1 MEATLF
7 EHIKEQLVRPVGL
20 RLKSYRSTAGKLT
33 IGIGFNLDVCI
44 ISRKEAYTMLERDI
58 LFNTDIQKIL
68 HWFYTEGKGRD
79 PILHFYETFLSEY
92 DPKLREKRG
101 VYYTSEPV
109 VLYILLSIHS
119 LLKSHFGKADG
130 LASEDVTILD
140 PAAGTLLQQALESLV
155 VEVRTNRSL
164 EQLPQNCD

>member
-20 RLKSYRSTAGKLT
+20 RLKPYRSTASKLT
-33 IGIGFNLDVCI
+33 IGICLNLDVCI
-44 ISRKEAYTMLERDI
+44 ISRKKAYTMLERDI

-109 VLYILLSIHS
+109 VRYILLSIHS
-119 LLKSHFGKADG
+119 LLKSHFGKVDG
-130 LASEDVTILD
+130 IDAEDVTILD
-140 PAAGTLLQQALESLV
+140 SAARTLLRQALESLA
-155 VEVRTNRSL
+155 VELRTNRSL

>member
-1 MEATLF
+1 M
-7 EHIKEQLVRPVGL
+7 
-20 RLKSYRSTAGKLT
+20 
-33 IGIGFNLDVCI
+33 LD
-44 ISRKEAYTMLERDI
+44 RDI

-68 HWFYTEGKGRD
+68 HRFYTECKGRD
-79 PILHFYETFLSEY
+79 PIVHFYETYLSEY

-101 VYYTSEPV
+101 VYYTSEPEV
-109 VLYILLSIHS
+109 RYLLLSIHS

-140 PAAGTLLQQALESLV
+140 PAAGTLLQQALESLA

-164 EQLPQNCD
+164 EPLPQNCD

>member
-1 MEATLF
+1 MEATLLVRF
-7 EHIKEQLVRPVGL
+7 KAQLVRPEGL

-109 VLYILLSIHS
+109 VRYILLSIHS
-119 LLKSHFGKADG
+119 LLKSHFGKVDG
-130 LASEDVTILD
+130 IDAEDVTILD
-140 PAAGTLLQQALESLV
+140 SAARTLLRQALESLA

>member
-1 MEATLF
+1 M
-7 EHIKEQLVRPVGL
+7 
-20 RLKSYRSTAGKLT
+20 
-33 IGIGFNLDVCI
+33 LD
-44 ISRKEAYTMLERDI
+44 RDI

-79 PILHFYETFLSEY
+79 PILHFYETFLCEY
-92 DPKLREKRG
+92 NPKLREKRG

-109 VLYILLSIHS
+109 VRYIGRSIHS
-119 LLKSHFGKADG
+119 LLKSHFAKTDG

-140 PAAGTLLQQALESLV
+140 PAAGTLLQQALESLA

>member
-1 MEATLF
+1 
-7 EHIKEQLVRPVGL
+7 
-20 RLKSYRSTAGKLT
+20 
-33 IGIGFNLDVCI
+33 
-44 ISRKEAYTMLERDI
+44 MLERDI

-109 VLYILLSIHS
+109 VRYILLSIHS
-119 LLKSHFGKADG
+119 LLKSHFGKVDG
-130 LASEDVTILD
+130 IDAEDVTILD
-140 PAAGTLLQQALESLV
+140 SAARTLLRQALESLA

>member
-7 EHIKEQLVRPVGL
+7 EHIKEQLVRPEGL
-20 RLKSYRSTAGKLT
+20 RMISYRFTASKLT
-33 IGIGFNLDVCI
+33 IGIGSNLDICI
-44 ISRKEAYTMLERDI
+44 ISRKKAYTMLDRDI

-68 HWFYTEGKGRD
+68 HRFYTESKGRNS
-79 PILHFYETFLSEY
+79 ILHFYETFLSEY
-92 DPKLREKRG
+92 DPKLREKRR
-101 VYYTSEPV
+101 VYYTPEPV
-109 VLYILLSIHS
+109 VRYIVRSIHS

>member
-20 RLKSYRSTAGKLT
+20 RLKPYRSTASKLT
-33 IGIGFNLDVCI
+33 IGICLNLDVCI
-44 ISRKEAYTMLERDI
+44 ISRKKAYTMLERDI

-109 VLYILLSIHS
+109 VRYILLSIHS
-119 LLKSHFGKADG
+119 LLKSHFGKVDG
-130 LASEDVTILD
+130 IDAEDVTILD
-140 PAAGTLLQQALESLV
+140 SAARTLLRQALESLA

>member
-20 RLKSYRSTAGKLT
+20 RLKPYRSTASKLT
-33 IGIGFNLDVCI
+33 IGICLNLDVCI
-44 ISRKEAYTMLERDI
+44 ISRKKAYTMPERDI

-109 VLYILLSIHS
+109 VRYILLSIHS
-119 LLKSHFGKADG
+119 LLKSHFGKVDG
-130 LASEDVTILD
+130 IDAEDVTILD
-140 PAAGTLLQQALESLV
+140 SAARTLLRQALESLA

>member
-20 RLKSYRSTAGKLT
+20 RLKPYRSTASKLT
-33 IGIGFNLDVCI
+33 IGICLNLDVCI
-44 ISRKEAYTMLERDI
+44 ISRKKAYTMPERDI

-79 PILHFYETFLSEY
+79 PILHFYETSLSEY

-109 VLYILLSIHS
+109 VRYILLSIHS
-119 LLKSHFGKADG
+119 LLKSH
-130 LASEDVTILD
+130 
-140 PAAGTLLQQALESLV
+140 
-155 VEVRTNRSL
+155 
-164 EQLPQNCD
+164 